1 MTEIPEHLLKRSRDR
16 RAALGDGEA
25 SGGDEGGAGAS
36 AESGPAESAPAAS
49 APAVRAETAPAAAAP
64 AAAPAVVD
72 EAPSPIM
79 LADEA
84 VRRTRIPIWAVPVL
98 VLLPF
103 WAFLYAGAFGERGH
117 EGPVDPLELGREVY
131 ARAGCAACHGS
142 AGEGGTGPAL
152 AGDDAEKTFPDAADH
167 EQWVREGSATKA
179 IGTAYGDPDRDGGQ
193 RTVKSAGMPGFQGT
207 LSEEEIKAVVQF
219 EREQL

>member
-25 SGGDEGGAGAS
+25 SGGDEGGDDAS
-36 AESGPAESAPAAS
+36 AASGAAESAPAAS
-49 APAVRAETAPAAAAP
+49 PAVRAETAPAAAAP
-64 AAAPAVVD
+64 AAPPVVVD

-117 EGPVDPLELGREVY
+117 EGPVDPLELGQQVY
-131 ARAGCAACHGS
+131 ARAGCAACHG
-142 AGEGGTGPAL
+142 AGGEGGTGPAL
-152 AGDDAEKTFPDAADH
+152 AGEEVEKTFPEAADH

-179 IGTAYGDPDRDGGQ
+179 IGTAYGDPDRAGGQ

-207 LSEEEIKAVVQF
+207 LSEEEIQAVVLF